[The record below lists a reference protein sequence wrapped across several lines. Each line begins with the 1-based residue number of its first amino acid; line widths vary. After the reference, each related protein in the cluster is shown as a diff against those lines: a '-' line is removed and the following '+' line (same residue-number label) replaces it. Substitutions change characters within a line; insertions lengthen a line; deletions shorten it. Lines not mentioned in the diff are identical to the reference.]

1 MKDTSNALSVRHGL
15 LDELVIKESEETL
28 LKHFVKRIPAAVAM
42 FDTELHYIMVS
53 DRWFDETRPKIRDII
68 GKCHYDVVRDI
79 PEKWKKIHQRC
90 LKGEHIKCDGEVF
103 KRNDGRVEWLR
114 WEVLPW
120 YKDTKVIGGMIMFIE
135 HITERKL
142 AEQKMERIINALN
155 RSNSQLK
162 RFAHMCAHDLS
173 EPLRTISN
181 YIQLTKQQLNDK
193 IDPQVHKYLERVY
206 DSARYMHTLVRDI
219 LSYSQLETQNL
230 HLKPTSMEEVF
241 HEIKMALDRTFQ
253 EKGVQLHYKDLPTV
267 YADKT
272 LITQVVQN
280 LVSNAI
286 KFNQSTPPKVY
297 VKVKEQ
303 KHFWL
308 FSIRDNGIGIEPK
321 DYQKIFL
328 LFGRLHSKYKYNG
341 SGLGLSLCKKI
352 IKDHGGK
359 IWVTSLLQKGSEFSF
374 TLPKEPG

>member
-1 MKDTSNALSVRHGL
+1 

-28 LKHFVKRIPAAVAM
+28 LKHFVKRVPAAVAM
-42 FDTELHYIMVS
+42 LDTDLRYIMVS
-53 DRWFDETRPKIRDII
+53 DRWFEETKPKIKDII
-68 GKCHYDVVRDI
+68 GKCHYDVVPDI

-90 LKGEHIKCDGEVF
+90 FKGEHIKCDGEVF
-103 KRNDGRVEWLR
+103 KRSDGRIEWLR
-114 WEVLPW
+114 WELIPW

-181 YIQLTKQQLNDK
+181 YIQLTKQQLNDT
-193 IDPQVHKYLERVY
+193 IDPQINKYLERVY
-206 DSARYMHTLVRDI
+206 DSARYMHNLVRDI
-219 LSYSQLETQNL
+219 LSYSQMETQNL
-230 HLKPTSMEEVF
+230 QLKPTSMEEVL
-241 HEIKMALDRTFQ
+241 HEIKMALDRTIQ
-253 EKGVQLHYKDLPTV
+253 EKGVQLYYKDLPIV

-272 LITQVVQN
+272 LIAQVIQN

-286 KFNQSTPPKVY
+286 KFNNSKPPKVY

-321 DYQKIFL
+321 DYQKIFF

-359 IWVTSLLQKGSEFSF
+359 MWVTSMLQKGSEFSF
-374 TLPKEPG
+374 TLPKEPS